1 MRYHGSESSQ
11 SIHSDVFFEH
21 GNKVIYN
28 VVLISIH
35 GIIVAVLLLYRKFH
49 GDLEKIGFE
58 FNYYNSSK
66 Y

>member
-1 MRYHGSESSQ
+1 MLVEMDSEAYRKSV
-11 SIHSDVFFEH
+11 VFEN
-21 GNKVIYN
+21 GKKLIYN

>member
-1 MRYHGSESSQ
+1 MLVQMYNEAYRKSV
-11 SIHSDVFFEH
+11 VFEN
-21 GNKVIYN
+21 GKKLIYN